1 MLAAM
6 KETGTGFHHEALFYD
21 SDDAYLAATVPFIEE
36 ALNGN
41 GAALVAV
48 TRPRTELLRGSLG
61 QEAKRVEFLAM
72 EEVGRNP
79 ARIIPLW
86 RAFLDANA
94 GTAGQLCGIGEPI
107 WAGRSEA
114 ELDECRR
121 HEHLLNFAFGEGR
134 AWSLLCPYDKRALGT
149 EILAGA
155 DANHPFVD
163 DGSASSTWAGAE
175 PWSPFEGELP
185 PAPRTTP
192 SFGFG
197 REELAGA
204 RRLIERE
211 AGEAGLPAHRTTDL
225 VTATSELTANSV
237 LYGGGSGELRTW
249 PENGEMIVEVSDRG
263 RIDEPLVGRV
273 KPPIHQLHGRGL
285 WLANQLCD
293 LVRIRSG
300 AIGTTIRLHVEI
312 A

>member
-6 KETGTGFHHEALFYD
+6 RETGTGFHHEALLYEGDEDF
-21 SDDAYLAATVPFIEE
+21 LAGTVPFVQG
-36 ALNGN
+36 ALSGG
-41 GAALVAV
+41 GAVLVAV
-48 TRPRTELLRGSLG
+48 TRSRTELLRRRLG
-61 QEAKRVEFLAM
+61 TEAARVEFLEM

-94 GTAGQLCGIGEPI
+94 GTSGQLRGIGEPI

-134 AWSLLCPYDKRALGT
+134 PWALLCPYDRGALGAAV
-149 EILAGA
+149 LAGA
-155 DANHPFVD
+155 ESNHPFVD
-163 DGSASSTWAGAE
+163 DGTTVSAWAGGDA
-175 PWSPFEGELP
+175 WSPFEGDLP
-185 PAPRTTP
+185 AAPASTP

-197 REELAGA
+197 RDELPGA
-204 RRLIERE
+204 RRLIEHE
-211 AGEAGLPAHRTTDL
+211 AGAAGLSAYRTTDL
-225 VTATSELTANSV
+225 VTATSELAANSV
-237 LYGGGSGELRTW
+237 LHGGGCGELRAW
-249 PENGEMIVEVSDRG
+249 RENGELLVEVSDRG

-273 KPPIHQLHGRGL
+273 KPPIQQLHGRGL

-300 AIGTTIRLHVEI
+300 AAGTMIRLHVGI
-312 A
+312 D

>member
-6 KETGTGFHHEALFYD
+6 KETGVGFRHEALFYAGD
-21 SDDAYLAATVPFIEE
+21 EDFLAATVPFLQE
-36 ALNGN
+36 ALSGN
-41 GAALVAV
+41 GAVLVAL
-48 TRPRTELLRGSLG
+48 TRPRTELLRDGLG
-61 QEAKRVEFLAM
+61 AEARQVEFLEI

-86 RAFLDANA
+86 RDFLDANA
-94 GTAGQLCGIGEPI
+94 GTAGPLRGIGEPI

-121 HEHLLNFAFGEGR
+121 HERLLEFAFGEGR
-134 AWSLLCPYDKRALGT
+134 SWSLLSPYDKGALAG
-149 EILAGA
+149 EVLAGA
-155 DANHPFVD
+155 AASRPFVD
-163 DGSASSTWAGAE
+163 DSASPAWDRDEE
-175 PWSPFEGELP
+175 PWSPFGGDLP
-185 PAPRTTP
+185 PPPRATP

-197 REELAGA
+197 RDELAGA

-211 AGEAGLPAHRTTDL
+211 AGEAGLSAYRTTDF

-237 LYGGGSGELRTW
+237 LHGGGSGELRTW
-249 PENGEMIVEVSDRG
+249 SRDGEMIVEVSDRG

-300 AIGTTIRLHVEI
+300 AAGTTIRLHIGIE
-312 A
+312 

>member
-6 KETGTGFHHEALFYD
+6 KETGTQFHHTALFYD
-21 SDDAYLAATVPFIEE
+21 SDEALLAETVPFVRE
-36 ALNGN
+36 ALSGG

-48 TRPRTELLRGSLG
+48 TRPRTELLRGGLG
-61 QEAKRVEFLAM
+61 PDAERVEFLEM

-86 RAFLDANA
+86 RAFLEANA
-94 GTAGQLCGIGEPI
+94 GRSGQLRGIGEPI
-107 WAGRSEA
+107 WAGRSAA
-114 ELDECRR
+114 EIDECRR

-134 AWSLLCPYDKRALGT
+134 PWELLCPYDRRTLGA
-149 EILAGA
+149 EVLAEA
-155 DANHPFVD
+155 ERNHPFVD
-163 DGSASSTWAGAE
+163 DGTARSAWAGGG
-175 PWSPFEGELP
+175 WTPFEGDL
-185 PAPRTTP
+185 PAPPSSTP

-197 REELAGA
+197 RDELPGA

-211 AGEAGLPAHRTTDL
+211 AGDAGLSAYRTTDL

-237 LYGGGSGELRTW
+237 LHGGGCGELRTW
-249 PENGEMIVEVSDRG
+249 LEGGDLLVEVSDRG

-273 KPPIHQLHGRGL
+273 KPSINQLHGRGL

-300 AIGTTIRLHVEI
+300 TAGTTIRLHV
-312 A
+312 ATA

>member
-6 KETGTGFHHEALFYD
+6 KETGTGFRHEALFYD
-21 SDDAYLAATVPFIEE
+21 SDQAFLAGTVPFVRE
-36 ALNGN
+36 ALSGG

-48 TRPRTELLRGSLG
+48 TRPRTELLRGGLG
-61 QEAKRVEFLAM
+61 ADAARVEFLEM

-86 RAFLDANA
+86 RDFLDAHA
-94 GTAGQLCGIGEPI
+94 GTAGQLRGIGEPI
-107 WAGRSEA
+107 WVGRSEA

-134 AWSLLCPYDKRALGT
+134 PWALLCPYDRAALDA
-149 EILAGA
+149 EVLAGA
-155 DANHPFVD
+155 ESSHSFVN
-163 DGSASSTWAGAE
+163 GGTASSARTGGA
-175 PWSPFEGELP
+175 WSPFEGDLPAPP
-185 PAPRTTP
+185 PATP

-197 REELAGA
+197 RDELAGA

-211 AGEAGLPAHRTTDL
+211 AGEAGLSAYRVTDL
-225 VTATSELTANSV
+225 ITATSELAANSV
-237 LYGGGSGELRTW
+237 LHGGGSGELRTW
-249 PENGEMIVEVSDRG
+249 SENGELLVEVSDRG
-263 RIDEPLVGRV
+263 RIDEPLAGRV

-300 AIGTTIRLHVEI
+300 TAGTTIRLQVAI
-312 A
+312 G

>member
-1 MLAAM
+1 MLAQT
-6 KETGTGFHHEALFYD
+6 KESGVGFHHEALFYD
-21 SDDAYLAATVPFIEE
+21 SDDCYLAATVPFVQE
-36 ALNGN
+36 ALSSS

-48 TRPRTELLRGSLG
+48 TRPRTELLRRGLG
-61 QEAKRVEFLAM
+61 ADAQRVEFLEM
-72 EEVGRNP
+72 EDVGRNP

-86 RAFLDANA
+86 RDFLETNA
-94 GTAGQLCGIGEPI
+94 GTPGGLRGIGEPI
-107 WAGRSEA
+107 WAERSEA

-134 AWSLLCPYDKRALGT
+134 PWSLLCPYDKVALGP
-149 EILAGA
+149 EVLAGA
-155 DANHPFVD
+155 GANHPFVD
-163 DGSASSTWAGAE
+163 DGSASTAWGGEE

-185 PAPRTTP
+185 PPPRSAP

-197 REELAGA
+197 RDELAGA

-211 AGEAGLPAHRTTDL
+211 AQEVSLSAYRTTDL

-237 LYGGGSGELRTW
+237 LHGGGAGELRTW
-249 PENGEMIVEVSDRG
+249 SEGEELIVEVSDRG

-300 AIGTTIRLHVEI
+300 SGGTKIRLHVGI
-312 A
+312 G

>member
-1 MLAAM
+1 M
-6 KETGTGFHHEALFYD
+6 KETGVGFHHAALFYD
-21 SDDAYLAATVPFIEE
+21 SDETFLAGTVPFVQE
-36 ALNGN
+36 ALSSG

-48 TRPRTELLRGSLG
+48 TRPRTELLRGGLG
-61 QEAKRVEFLAM
+61 PDAERVEFLEM

-86 RAFLDANA
+86 RDFLEANA
-94 GTAGQLCGIGEPI
+94 GTSGQLRGIGEPI
-107 WAGRSEA
+107 WSGRSAA

-134 AWSLLCPYDKRALGT
+134 PWGLLCPYDRCALAP
-149 EILAGA
+149 EVLAGA
-155 DANHPFVD
+155 ECSHPFVD
-163 DGSASSTWAGAE
+163 DGTARSAWAGEA
-175 PWSPFEGELP
+175 WSPFEGDLP
-185 PAPRTTP
+185 AAPSSTP

-197 REELAGA
+197 RDELPGA

-211 AGEAGLPAHRTTDL
+211 ASAAGLSAYRTIDL

-237 LYGGGSGELRTW
+237 LHGGGAGELRTW
-249 PENGEMIVEVSDRG
+249 HESGDLLVEVSDRG

-273 KPPIHQLHGRGL
+273 KPPINQLHGRGL

-300 AIGTTIRLHVEI
+300 TAGTTIRLHLAI

>member
-1 MLAAM
+1 MLAGT
-6 KETGTGFHHEALFYD
+6 KGTGAGFHHAALFYD
-21 SDDAYLAATVPFIEE
+21 SDETFLAATVPFVQE
-36 ALNGN
+36 ALSGG

-48 TRPRTELLRGSLG
+48 TRPRTELLRGGLG
-61 QEAKRVEFLAM
+61 PDAERVEFLEM

-86 RAFLDANA
+86 SDFLDANA
-94 GTAGQLCGIGEPI
+94 GTSGQLRGIGEPI
-107 WAGRSEA
+107 WAGRSAA

-134 AWSLLCPYDKRALGT
+134 PWGLLCPYDRRALGA
-149 EILAGA
+149 EVLAGA
-155 DANHPFVD
+155 ECNHPFVD
-163 DGSASSTWAGAE
+163 DGTVRSSRVGGA
-175 PWSPFEGELP
+175 WSPFEGDLP
-185 PAPRTTP
+185 AAPPSTP

-197 REELAGA
+197 RDELPGA

-211 AGEAGLPAHRTTDL
+211 AGTAGLSAYRTTDL

-237 LYGGGSGELRTW
+237 LHGGGSGELRTW
-249 PENGEMIVEVSDRG
+249 LENGDLLVEVSDRG

-273 KPPIHQLHGRGL
+273 KPSINQLHGRGL

-300 AIGTTIRLHVEI
+300 TAGTTIRLHI
-312 A
+312 AIA